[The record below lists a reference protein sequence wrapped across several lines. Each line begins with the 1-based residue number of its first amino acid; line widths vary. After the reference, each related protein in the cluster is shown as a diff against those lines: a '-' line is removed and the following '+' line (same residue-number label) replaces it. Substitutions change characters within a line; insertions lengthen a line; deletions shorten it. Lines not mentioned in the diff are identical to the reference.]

1 MKVRIATVLSL
12 TGVLVA
18 GSAAAMVNTQVL
30 RSSRGNDVQI
40 ASDVTLSNVTIDTS
54 TIDTS
59 TVTTTALDPAAPTT
73 SMVVT
78 MPTTTQ
84 AVYQIGE
91 AGLVTLDTAGGVLT
105 LVSAVPNA
113 GWVVAEAETE
123 DAYNVE
129 VKFQSAFTVLEFRA
143 NLLFGVIGTSVESKN
158 LDLGP
163 VATSNEGSSSSS
175 TPSSGSVDDS
185 DDADDSSG
193 HGGGGD
199 DDDDDDKIDDD

>member
-12 TGVLVA
+12 AGVLVA

-30 RSSRGNDVQI
+30 RSDGGNDVQI
-40 ASDVTLSNVTIDTS
+40 ASDVTLSNVTIATG
-54 TIDTS
+54 
-59 TVTTTALDPAAPTT
+59 TVTTTPTDPASPTPTPTT
-73 SMVVT
+73 VASS
-78 MPTTTQ
+78 TTQ

-91 AGLVTLDTAGGVLT
+91 AGLVTLDSAGGVLT
-105 LVSAVPNA
+105 VVSVVPNL
-113 GWVVAEAETE
+113 GWIVAEAESE

-163 VATSNEGSSSSS
+163 VATTSEGSSSS
-175 TPSSGSVDDS
+175 TPSSGSVDDGG
-185 DDADDSSG
+185 DDDDDSSG
-193 HGGGGD
+193 HGGG

>member
-12 TGVLVA
+12 AGVLVA

-30 RSSRGNDVQI
+30 RSDGGNDVQI
-40 ASDVTLSNVTIDTS
+40 ASDVTLSNVTIATG
-54 TIDTS
+54 
-59 TVTTTALDPAAPTT
+59 TVTTTPTDPASPTPTPTT
-73 SMVVT
+73 VASS
-78 MPTTTQ
+78 TTQ

-91 AGLVTLDTAGGVLT
+91 AGLVTLDSAGGVLT
-105 LVSAVPNA
+105 VVSVVPNP
-113 GWVVAEAETE
+113 GWIVAEAESE

-163 VATSNEGSSSSS
+163 VATTSEGSSSS
-175 TPSSGSVDDS
+175 TPSSGSVDDGG
-185 DDADDSSG
+185 DDDDDSSG
-193 HGGGGD
+193 HGGG

>member
-12 TGVLVA
+12 AGVLVA

-30 RSSRGNDVQI
+30 RSDGGNDVQI
-40 ASDVTLSNVTIDTS
+40 ASDVTLSNVTIATG
-54 TIDTS
+54 
-59 TVTTTALDPAAPTT
+59 TVTTTPTDPASPTPTPTT
-73 SMVVT
+73 VASS
-78 MPTTTQ
+78 TTQ

-91 AGLVTLDTAGGVLT
+91 AGLVTLDSAGGVLT
-105 LVSAVPNA
+105 VVSVVPNP
-113 GWVVAEAETE
+113 GWIVAEAESE

-129 VKFQSAFTVLEFRA
+129 VKFQSAFTVLEFHA

-163 VATSNEGSSSSS
+163 VATTSEGSSSS
-175 TPSSGSVDDS
+175 TPSSGSVDDGG
-185 DDADDSSG
+185 DDDDDDDSSG
-193 HGGGGD
+193 HGGG

>member
-12 TGVLVA
+12 AGVLVA

-30 RSSRGNDVQI
+30 RSDGGNDVQI
-40 ASDVTLSNVTIDTS
+40 ASDVTLSNVTIATG
-54 TIDTS
+54 
-59 TVTTTALDPAAPTT
+59 TVTTTTTDPASPTPTPTT
-73 SMVVT
+73 VAS
-78 MPTTTQ
+78 TTTQ

-91 AGLVTLDTAGGVLT
+91 AGLVTLDSAGGVLT
-105 LVSAVPNA
+105 VVSVVPNP
-113 GWVVAEAETE
+113 GWIVAEAESE

-129 VKFQSAFTVLEFRA
+129 VKFQSAFTVLEFHA

-163 VATSNEGSSSSS
+163 VATTSEGSSSS
-175 TPSSGSVDDS
+175 TPSSGSVDDGG
-185 DDADDSSG
+185 DDDDDDDSSG
-193 HGGGGD
+193 HGGG